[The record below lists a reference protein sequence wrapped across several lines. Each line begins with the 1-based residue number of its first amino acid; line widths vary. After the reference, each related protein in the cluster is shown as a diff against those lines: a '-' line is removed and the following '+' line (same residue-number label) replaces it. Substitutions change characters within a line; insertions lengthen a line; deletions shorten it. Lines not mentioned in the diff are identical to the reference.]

1 MIRQDRIGN
10 PPLPWADWRGPGLVA
25 SLALAVF
32 AVSAFCLALPRDAY
46 GNLQIWYTNGLAF
59 AALLRTPE
67 RRWPALIAASML
79 GIAAAALL
87 YSASWGEIALWSLS
101 SAAQFTLTAYVLRRR
116 QGPDLDLTTSRN
128 ILSLAAVSCLVAV
141 AMVLALTMF
150 AEVLGLSFAPGIE
163 PVFLG
168 CLTTCLSMLA
178 LGVPVLSLTS
188 RLGWNNHRLDSRGIT
203 LLLLLLALEVMILC
217 LTFGP
222 WTIPGVFVVMPVL
235 MLIAWLYGLQGAG
248 LANLLLTVIV
258 AGFTYQRV
266 GAESIL
272 TRAGYASFSG
282 ALYVAVFFC
291 VCQLISLPLAIA
303 RARQTRLT
311 EDLAAAL
318 SAAEQREQIAKLAE
332 ANAVHARERLRSI
345 IETSTDIICT
355 LDGEGRFIE
364 ISANCEELWGIP
376 REKLLG
382 QPFSE
387 VIVAEE
393 RELALQFYDM
403 TPNTLAKRTIRT
415 NHALPDGSVMPMS
428 WAATWVEEEQIAH
441 CVGRDMSDYNAM
453 EARFHQAQRMEAIG
467 QLTGGVAH
475 DFNNLLTVV
484 LGSCEAVS
492 LELNDP
498 LLEQHMEMA
507 LEAGEK
513 CAELTRQL
521 LAFARRQTL
530 TPQAFDLNER
540 IAAAAPLIMRTLGSD
555 LEFSIRTSRD
565 LRRAF
570 ADPLQTETA
579 ILNLCLNARDAMPQ
593 GGRLL
598 IETSNAA
605 LSETYAKRNPDVR
618 AGNYVMITVSDTG
631 TGIAP
636 EIIQRIF
643 DPFFTTKDI
652 GSGTGLG
659 LSMVHGFVNQSNG
672 HIKVTSKPG
681 KGAKFQLYLPVAPQD
696 EMEVVLPDPE
706 VQAMRYGQE
715 NVLLVEDH
723 PLVRDHLHGKLKS
736 LGYLVTVAGS
746 GADALAILERRD
758 DIDLLLTDVV
768 MPGGIGGLELGQL
781 TTRRWPHIRILYT
794 SGYAPDTL
802 TKGGRLLD
810 GAALL
815 PKPYTKS
822 ELARKVRSV
831 LDDAVPAA
839 TDFFR

>member
-1 MIRQDRIGN
+1 M
-10 PPLPWADWRGPGLVA
+10 DWRGLGLIA
-25 SLALAVF
+25 GLALAVF
-32 AVSAFCLALPRDAY
+32 LVSAFCLALPRDAY
-46 GNLQIWYTNGLAF
+46 GNIQIWYTNGLAF

-67 RRWPALIAASML
+67 RRWPGLIAASML
-79 GIAAAALL
+79 GIVAAAVL
-87 YSASWGEIALWSLS
+87 YGASWGEIALWTIS
-101 SAAQFTLTAYVLRRR
+101 SALQFTLTAYVLRRR
-116 QGPDLDLTTSRN
+116 RGPDLDLTTSRN
-128 ILSLAAVSCLVAV
+128 ILALAAVSCLVAV
-141 AMVLALTMF
+141 AMVIVLAGS
-150 AEVLGLSFAPGIE
+150 AEALGLSFAPGVE
-163 PVFLG
+163 PIILG

-188 RLGWNNHRLDSRGIT
+188 RLGWKNHWLDSRGIA
-203 LLLLLLALEVMILC
+203 LLLLLLALEIVILC

-258 AGFTYQRV
+258 AGFTYQRI

-282 ALYVAVFFC
+282 ALYVATFFC

-303 RARQTRLT
+303 RARQIRLT

-318 SAAEQREQIAKLAE
+318 SAAEQRAIRLEQSEQAAKRSE
-332 ANAVHARERLRSI
+332 ASAVRARERLRSI

-355 LDGEGRFIE
+355 LDAEGRFLE
-364 ISANCEELWGIP
+364 ISENCEELWGIS
-376 REKLLG
+376 REALLG
-382 QPFSE
+382 RPFFE
-387 VIVAEE
+387 VIVPEE
-393 RELALQFYDM
+393 RELAVQFYDI
-403 TPNTLAKRTIRT
+403 TPTTLAKRTIRT
-415 NHALPDGSVMPMS
+415 NHALPDGSIMPMS
-428 WAATWVEEEQIAH
+428 WAATWLEDEQIAH
-441 CVGRDMSDYNAM
+441 CVGRDMSEYNAM

-492 LELNDP
+492 LELDDP

-540 IAAAAPLIMRTLGSD
+540 ITAAAPLIMRTLGSD

-598 IETSNAA
+598 IETSNAT

-631 TGIAP
+631 LGIAP

-681 KGAKFQLYLPVAPQD
+681 KGAKFQLYLPVAPQH
-696 EMEVVLPDPE
+696 EMAVVRPDIE
-706 VQAMRYGQE
+706 AQAMRYGQE

-736 LGYLVTVAGS
+736 LGYLVTVAS
-746 GADALAILERRD
+746 SAADALAILERRD

-768 MPGGIGGLELGQL
+768 MPGGMGGLELGQL
-781 TTRRWPHIRILYT
+781 AARRWPQIRILYT

-831 LDDAVPAA
+831 LDEDSPA
-839 TDFFR
+839 TSDFFR